1 MIKKDIRKDNFQE
14 ETMAAFGIIRQTIS
28 DIIAKIPEFETDLS
42 SFGLVP
48 TKNNMKNIS
57 TDGENFVFNPG
68 NVLKH
73 YEEDGKE
80 RLEKEILHPFFHYL
94 RNDHVSF
101 ASTPYKDTVT
111 AMVDMEVTKAIN
123 ILYGKEP
130 QDISNYHSDDHELWR
145 FNKNKLTTSDDY
157 DELFESDADIRRRSR
172 LLEAVVASR
181 RRRCGMT

>member
-1 MIKKDIRKDNFQE
+1 MRKKEDNKYNFQE

-73 YEEDGKE
+73 YEEEGKE

-111 AMVDMEVTKAIN
+111 AMADMEVTKTIN
-123 ILYGKEP
+123 KLYGKEP
-130 QDISNYHSDDHELWR
+130 DNISEYHSDDHELWR
-145 FNKNKLTTSDDY
+145 FNKNMLTTGDDY
-157 DELFESDADIRRRSR
+157 DEIFESDKDTKRRER
-172 LLEAVVASR
+172 LLEAVINKR
-181 RRRCGMT
+181 M